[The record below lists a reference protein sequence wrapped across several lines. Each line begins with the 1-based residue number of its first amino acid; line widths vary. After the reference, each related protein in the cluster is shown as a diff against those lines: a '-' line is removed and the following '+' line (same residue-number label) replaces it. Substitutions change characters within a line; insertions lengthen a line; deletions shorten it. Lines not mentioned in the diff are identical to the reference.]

1 MEIKILGTGCSN
13 CKKIEA
19 NAKGAVNEL
28 NIEAK
33 ITKVEDIKAIM
44 NYGVM
49 RTPAIVINEK
59 VKMYGKVSSVD
70 EIKKYIEEEK

>member
-13 CKKIEA
+13 CKKLEA
-19 NAKGAVNEL
+19 NTKEAVKEL
-28 NIEAK
+28 CIEAK
-33 ITKVEDIKAIM
+33 IIKVEDIKDIM

-70 EIKKYIEEEK
+70 EIKKYIVEEK

>member
-13 CKKIEA
+13 CKKLEA
-19 NAKGAVNEL
+19 NAKEAIKEL
-28 NIEAK
+28 GIEAK
-33 ITKVEDIKAIM
+33 IIKVEDIKAIM

-59 VKMYGKVSSVD
+59 VKMNGKVSSVD
-70 EIKKYIEEEK
+70 EIKKYIGEEK